1 MKKFCCLIIAIVMT
15 LSLCCTTAFASNS
28 DIAIENDWVGY
39 KDGWMNY
46 SGSLSTRDLL
56 VYDEAWFR
64 SHRVAFYNYEKHYTT
79 NTQLEGNSM
88 GYIINQNTC
97 PNFFIGDRRMADVG
111 CEIAATYNALKMRGR
126 STSCSSIIRH
136 FEKNKYL
143 MGVLAAGNLGSDPYA
158 IGDYFADNSIN
169 YTKYT
174 NYSTM
179 QTVVN
184 NSRGSHNV
192 YIVSFWNTDDIFG
205 GLHTVAFY
213 TTTADSKVHVYNLY
227 SNSTSVASKDSFSS
241 FVASNRF
248 IVGYNIPQLRTRTA

>member
-1 MKKFCCLIIAIVMT
+1 MKKFCCLITAIVMM
-15 LSLCCTTAFASNS
+15 LSLCCTTVFALDS
-28 DIAIENDWVGY
+28 DITIKSDWVGY
-39 KDGWMNY
+39 KDGWTNY

-56 VYDEAWFR
+56 VYDEWWFR
-64 SHRVAFYNYEKHYTT
+64 DRRVAFYNYEDHYVT

-97 PNFFIGDRRMADVG
+97 PNFLIGDRRMANVG

-126 STSCSSIIRH
+126 STSCSSIIRQ

-143 MGVLAAGNLGSDPYA
+143 MGILAVGNLGSDPYA
-158 IGDYFADNSIN
+158 IGEYFADNSIN
-169 YTKYT
+169 YTRYT
-174 NYSTM
+174 DYSTM
-179 QTVVN
+179 QTAVN
-184 NSRGSHNV
+184 NSRGSRNV
-192 YIVSFWNTDDIFG
+192 FIVSFWNTDQFTG

-213 TTTADSKVHVYNLY
+213 TSTTDSKVHVYNLY
-227 SNSTSVASKDSFSS
+227 TNSTSVANKDSFSS